1 MSISHLNWSTR
12 GKMRNVLSNL
22 EEKINI
28 QSMMCL
34 TKSMYIGFHH
44 HRIVVNVLSR
54 CCTRHEPKYVSGSD
68 KQSQDLNSID
78 PLKKQENFKCSLF
91 LSHFCNKLH
100 FSSVIFLA
108 NRNSFNFEKCT
119 FLTLINADENKRK
132 YFLFLTIFTYLD
144 SLT

>member
-1 MSISHLNWSTR
+1 
-12 GKMRNVLSNL
+12 MRNVFSNL
-22 EEKINI
+22 KEKINV

-34 TKSMYIGFHH
+34 TKPMYIEVHH

-54 CCTRHEPKYVSGSD
+54 CCTRHEPKYVCGSD
-68 KQSQDLNSID
+68 KQSQDLNSIE
-78 PLKKQENFKCSLF
+78 PLKKQENFKCSF
-91 LSHFCNKLH
+91 FCHTIVTN

-108 NRNSFNFEKCT
+108 NRNSFSFEKCT

-132 YFLFLTIFTYLD
+132 YFLFRTIFTYLD